1 MTNLRDEVG
10 GKVGIAVGHGSLCWE
25 PRPIGVFDSTEA
37 SKAVDTATTEIF
49 QAIER
54 EVKVMVA
61 KEMNHW
67 EHHTDKFGVGVRAG
81 MEAMECRLNELLGVK
96 V

>member
-1 MTNLRDEVG
+1 MKNLRDEVREILG
-10 GKVGIAVGHGSLCWE
+10 EGRNDYYKENGSIDE
-25 PRPIGVFDSTEA
+25 
-37 SKAVDTATTEIF
+37 ATTEIF

-61 KEMNHW
+61 KEKNHW

-96 V
+96 DE

>member
-1 MTNLRDEVG
+1 MTNLRDEVR

-49 QAIER
+49 QAIVR
-54 EVKVMVA
+54 EVMPHLDGLERVS
-61 KEMNHW
+61 
-67 EHHTDKFGVGVRAG
+67 HHTIEEELWRISDIKK
-81 MEAMECRLNELLGVK
+81 LLGVE

>member
-1 MTNLRDEVG
+1 MTNLRDEVR

-54 EVKVMVA
+54 A
-61 KEMNHW
+61 LP
-67 EHHTDKFGVGVRAG
+67 DKGNIQRYSKGSMGETLMLLSDGYDKCLADIKK
-81 MEAMECRLNELLGVK
+81 LLGVK
-96 V
+96 E

>member
-1 MTNLRDEVG
+1 MTNLRDEVRE
-10 GKVGIAVGHGSLCWE
+10 KVGIAVGHGSLCWE

-37 SKAVDTATTEIF
+37 SKAVDTATTEIL

-54 EVKVMVA
+54 EVKAIVA
-61 KEMNHW
+61 KEKVFW
-67 EHHTDKFGVGVRAG
+67 DDRTDKFGVGVRVG
-81 MEAMECRLNELLGVK
+81 IEAMEYRMNELLGVK

>member
-1 MTNLRDEVG
+1 MTNLRDEVR

-49 QAIER
+49 QAI
-54 EVKVMVA
+54 
-61 KEMNHW
+61 
-67 EHHTDKFGVGVRAG
+67 VRALPDKG
-81 MEAMECRLNELLGVK
+81 NIQRYSKGSMGETLMLLSDGYDKCLADIKKLLGVK
-96 V
+96 E